1 MMGYYLLDNPPAS
14 QQFYPSRNGKLSG
27 GVVLHTTESP
37 ADRTPPDNG
46 ARNVA
51 GFISRRSDPGSYHVI
66 VDSQN
71 IVPLLPAS
79 YTAFHVA
86 ASGYNSTTYG
96 VSIAARTT
104 DLHPDDP
111 WTQAAVLNAARAMVG
126 FWEANGFDP
135 VASARWIAAPDTRT
149 TFGVTTHG
157 DAQPADRS
165 DAWTR
170 HPHRPALDAMLV
182 ACVRQI
188 VDPPPDPD
196 EDDVKPVIVVDPRP
210 GKSAWHV
217 FGNTR
222 YRLASQ
228 AEIDVLTYMGVQ
240 VVTGDAANP
249 DPIVNWLRSCK
260 DLGRPVEK

>member
-1 MMGYYLLDNPPAS
+1 MSFYLLDNPPAT
-14 QQFYPSRNGKLSG
+14 QQFYPSRNGTLSG

-86 ASGYNSTTYG
+86 ANGYNSTTYG

-104 DLHPDDP
+104 DLSPDDP
-111 WTQAAVLNAARAMVG
+111 WTQAAVMNAARAMVS
-126 FWEANGFDP
+126 FWLSNGFDP
-135 VASARWIAAPDTRT
+135 LAAARWIAPADTRT
-149 TFGVTTHG
+149 MPGVTTHG

-170 HPHRPALDAMLV
+170 HPQRPALDALLISSI
-182 ACVRQI
+182 RQI
-188 VDPPPDPD
+188 VEPTPE
-196 EDDVKPVIVVDPRP
+196 EDDMKQIMIRDDRT
-210 GKSAWHV
+210 GTIWHV

-222 YRLASQ
+222 YRLEAP
-228 AEIDVLTYMGVQ
+228 EVELLTYFGVEL
-240 VVTGDAANP
+240 VAKTGAENDSSVT
-249 DPIVNWLRSCK
+249 WLRSCK
-260 DLGRPVEK
+260 DLGREK